1 MPYRAD
7 RLRESLLCITL
18 LALAACIEP
27 GITQT
32 VEGVSLD
39 EVRRL
44 SEVVSVQAVTSALAT
59 VPRAD
64 GESITVGVSEQFSV
78 TRACEVS
85 GTLESMIAYA
95 GQFDGRTGAT
105 DLEVQVNQAHKACQ
119 VFGPAQGN
127 PISIQGEP
135 TGEASFVLSV
145 ADGGAFEVTGTMQ
158 GQLNWTS
165 GERTTTCPFRIDFS
179 GSGTALSEV
188 GNLNVQGSVCG
199 LPLALAASLPAS

>member
-1 MPYRAD
+1 MPHRAD
-7 RLRESLLCITL
+7 RLREPLLCITF
-18 LALAACIEP
+18 LALSACIEP

-32 VEGVSLD
+32 VEGVSLED
-39 EVRRL
+39 VRRV
-44 SEVVSVQAVTSALAT
+44 SEVVSVQAVSSALAT

-85 GTLESMIAYA
+85 GTLESTIAYA
-95 GQFDGRTGAT
+95 GQFDGRTGAA
-105 DLEVQVNQAHKACQ
+105 DLELQVNQAHNACQ
-119 VFGPAQGN
+119 VTGPAQASTISIDGN
-127 PISIQGEP
+127 P
-135 TGEASFVLSV
+135 TGSASFVLSV
-145 ADGGAFEVTGTMQ
+145 ADAGAFEVTGTMQ

-165 GERTTTCPFRIDFS
+165 GERTTTCPFRIDFA
-179 GSGTALSEV
+179 GSGTGLDDV

>member
-7 RLRESLLCITL
+7 RFREPLLCITL
-18 LALAACIEP
+18 LALSACIEP

-44 SEVVSVQAVTSALAT
+44 SEVVSVQAVGSALAR

-85 GTLESMIAYA
+85 GTLESTIAYA
-95 GQFDGRTGAT
+95 GQFDGRTGAA
-105 DLEVQVNQAHKACQ
+105 DLEMQVNQAHKACQ
-119 VFGPAQGN
+119 VIGPVQGST
-127 PISIQGEP
+127 ISIEGDP
-135 TGEASFVLSV
+135 TGNASFVLSV
-145 ADGGAFEVTGTMQ
+145 ADSGAFEVTGTMQ

-165 GERTTTCPFRIDFS
+165 SERSTTCPFRIDFA
-179 GSGTALSEV
+179 GSGTGLDQV